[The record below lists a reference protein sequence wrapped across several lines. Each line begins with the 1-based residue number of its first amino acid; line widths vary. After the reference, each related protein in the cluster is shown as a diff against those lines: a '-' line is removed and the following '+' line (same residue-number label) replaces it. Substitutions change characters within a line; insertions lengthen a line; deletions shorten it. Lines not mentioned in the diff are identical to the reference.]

1 MDARTFVPSVVLT
14 QYYFDSRVDYYIPT
28 SFSFSTVLYD
38 YLFRVHYNILASF
51 LFLPKR

>member
-1 MDARTFVPSVVLT
+1 MDARTLVPSVVLT

-51 LFLPKR
+51 LLLPKR